1 MLSKCVRFSKTV
13 SNGDW
18 ELSKCVENSHV
29 IANLTKIAYCMT
41 CEAYYDITDG
51 QLLSKKGVIKTE

>member
-1 MLSKCVRFSKTV
+1 M
-13 SNGDW
+13 
-18 ELSKCVENSHV
+18 LSKCVENAHV
-29 IANLTKIAYCMT
+29 IANLPKIAYCMT

>member
-1 MLSKCVRFSKTV
+1 MLSKCVR
-13 SNGDW
+13 
-18 ELSKCVENSHV
+18 NSHA
-29 IANLTKIAYCMT
+29 IAKISKIDWIDDHPATLVYCMI

>member
-1 MLSKCVRFSKTV
+1 M
-13 SNGDW
+13 
-18 ELSKCVENSHV
+18 LSKCVENAHV
-29 IANLTKIAYCMT
+29 IDFFVPGPKLSKIAYCMT